1 MSKKTKPAAK
11 AAPKKNAVAIVDK
24 VAEKAALVTKANN
37 KLAPIAKEINVRFEK
52 IAKLEGDANDHRL
65 SAAIRIAEAEKVC
78 VEAGIKF
85 AEWAVENIKEQKWET
100 VRKLL
105 YVGKSEDPKA
115 ALTDQRKANNER
127 NKKHRAEKK
136 AKAATPKALPAP
148 KPIDVV
154 LSLKPEEQTA
164 IVEKVSKDLG
174 LVVKTKSEV
183 EADKQKQREQTA
195 APVSAPKKPT
205 YSSVV
210 EAIDALAASD
220 QIKVLRYIAEK
231 HLFKVTEPAPAEE
244 MPELPDFLKKKG

>member
-1 MSKKTKPAAK
+1 MTKKTKPAAK
-11 AAPKKNAVAIVDK
+11 AAPKKNAVVIVDK

-37 KLAPIAKEINVRFEK
+37 KLAPIAKEINARFEK

-136 AKAATPKALPAP
+136 AKATPKALPAP

-164 IVEKVSKDLG
+164 LVEKVSKDLG

-183 EADKQKQREQTA
+183 EADKQKTREQTA
-195 APVSAPKKPT
+195 APVTPAKKPT

-210 EAIDALAASD
+210 EAIDELAASD

-231 HLFKVTEPAPAEE
+231 HLFKVTEPTPAEE